1 MCQKLSDPLTAPKT
15 YWEILNRLASNKKV
29 AAIPPLLFDGEIIPN
44 FSQKAAIFNKYFGSQ
59 CTPLQDLTSLPT
71 AQLRTDDT
79 LPSLNISEDDTFTI
93 IENLNSNKSH
103 GWDDLVIKMINLCN
117 ESIAYPLKLIFEAS
131 LLGGEFPEC
140 WKKPNVVPVHKKE
153 SENLVKS

>member
-15 YWEILNRLASNKKV
+15 YWEILNLLASNKKV

-44 FSQKAAIFNKYFGSQ
+44 FSQKAAIFNKYFG
-59 CTPLQDLTSLPT
+59 
-71 AQLRTDDT
+71 TDDT